1 MTDLIYAILTLFVV
15 VAIVWS
21 LVELRRIRRG

>member
-1 MTDLIYAILTLFVV
+1 MTDILYAILTVFAV